1 MHALSVDQSHS
12 IYVLIW
18 LHQHISQVQDTK
30 SRYLDSIL
38 SRHGMAQENRSTV
51 ERSVIITSW
60 GIQRPVA
67 TEHDKQTTTWRPLD
81 TT

>member
-1 MHALSVDQSHS
+1 MHVLNVNQSRS

-18 LHQHISQVQDTK
+18 LHQHISQVQGTK
-30 SRYLDSIL
+30 SRHLDSIL

-51 ERSVIITSW
+51 ERCVIMTSW

-67 TEHDKQTTTWRPLD
+67 SEHDKQTTTWRPLD